1 MKDSTSTFSG
11 VSPKSSSRLP
21 RATPEARE
29 LTASEEHILGAL
41 REQCELSFDR
51 SAFFKQLAAGA
62 VSGEA
67 LRYVFGQ
74 YGHFRIQ
81 LHRWFAVCIFLAQD
95 ASQPAQRQSIM
106 ALADHIFTDLG
117 DDHDVLFAECL
128 QYFGLPPG
136 TLYVGSPSPATQ
148 AYIESFIESFLNARR
163 APATAWIEALAGLT
177 GRELS
182 VALRNQRLIRSY
194 FAPRGQSAPIWI
206 SLHAELEVD
215 HALDALKP
223 LLADQATGTVAP
235 EVLRAVAGQAFGRHA
250 DYLDALLEEH
260 VRSPAIRSERG
271 V

>member
-1 MKDSTSTFSG
+1 MKDSTSTFSR

-21 RATPEARE
+21 RATPEERE
-29 LTASEEHILGAL
+29 LTATEEHILGAL
-41 REQCELSFDR
+41 REQCERRFDR
-51 SAFFKQLAAGA
+51 SAFFNQLAAGA
-62 VSGEA
+62 VSAEA

-81 LHRWFAVCIFLAQD
+81 LHGWFAVCIFLAKD

-106 ALADHIFTDLG
+106 ALADHIFTDLR

-128 QYFGLPPG
+128 QHFGLPSG

-148 AYIESFIESFLNARR
+148 AYIESFVESFLNDRR
-163 APATAWIEALAGLT
+163 APPTAWLEAIAALT

-194 FAPRGQSAPIWI
+194 FAPRGQAAPIWI
-206 SLHAELEVD
+206 SLHAELEVN
-215 HALDALKP
+215 HALDALRP
-223 LLADQATGTVAP
+223 ILSDWAPGTAAP
-235 EVLRAVAGQAFGRHA
+235 EVLRAVAGRAFGHHA

-260 VRSPAIRSERG
+260 VRS
-271 V
+271 